1 MHLFVGHVS
10 CLRILIV
17 ILKNNKLGTLWFLH
31 GTRPYGQTPPLD
43 KCEQLDLKHIKAR
56 LQNDPCLQYSRA
68 PNKLH

>member
-17 ILKNNKLGTLWFLH
+17 IIKKNKLGTLWFLH
-31 GTRPYGQTPPLD
+31 GTRPYGQTPQLD
-43 KCEQLDLKHIKAR
+43 KCEQLDLKRIKAM
-56 LQNDPCLQYSRA
+56 LQNDPCLQNSRA